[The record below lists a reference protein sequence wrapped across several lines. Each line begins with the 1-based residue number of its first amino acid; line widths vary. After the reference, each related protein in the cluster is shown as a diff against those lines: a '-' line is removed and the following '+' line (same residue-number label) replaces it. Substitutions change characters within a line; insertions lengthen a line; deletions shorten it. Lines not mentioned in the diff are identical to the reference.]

1 MAKYKSFSVFLLF
14 VKGNIFAIGGNLE
27 LAPQNPIIGE
37 IRDRFLS
44 KRLVIISTASS
55 DPDKAGKKYSF
66 IFNTFGI
73 DTYVISAVKREEAD
87 REKYAKIIRESGG
100 VFFTGGNQMRLTSII
115 GGTEIHYAIAEKMK
129 EEDFIVIGT
138 SAGAAAMPE
147 TMIAYSE
154 PEEALSKGAVKLS
167 PGLGFVS
174 GIIIDTHL
182 ISRNRIWR
190 LLQVVA
196 ENPKIIGIGLAEN
209 TGILI
214 NKRGESRV
222 VGEGVVVIVDGEKI
236 TYTNIPEIRDG
247 EVFTV
252 KNIMVDLLTHGQSL
266 NLPI

>member
-1 MAKYKSFSVFLLF
+1 
-14 VKGNIFAIGGNLE
+14 
-27 LAPQNPIIGE
+27 
-37 IRDRFLS
+37 
-44 KRLVIISTASS
+44 
-55 DPDKAGKKYSF
+55 
-66 IFNTFGI
+66 
-73 DTYVISAVKREEAD
+73 
-87 REKYAKIIRESGG
+87 
-100 VFFTGGNQMRLTSII
+100 
-115 GGTEIHYAIAEKMK
+115 
-129 EEDFIVIGT
+129 
-138 SAGAAAMPE
+138 
-147 TMIAYSE
+147 
-154 PEEALSKGAVKLS
+154 VKLS